1 MKWDEICQGPSTGP
15 GIQETPALRS
25 VAPVIILLMLC
36 TPLPPP
42 APLRRHRFGQ
52 GFPRYTTFATEAV
65 LAAGVPP
72 DLRRTAQ
79 IPHLKLLNCFIGK
92 EKNKT

>member
-25 VAPVIILLMLC
+25 VAPVTILLMLC

-72 DLRRTAQ
+72 RPPLHRTDPSLEAPQ
-79 IPHLKLLNCFIGK
+79 LFHWKG
-92 EKNKT
+92 EE